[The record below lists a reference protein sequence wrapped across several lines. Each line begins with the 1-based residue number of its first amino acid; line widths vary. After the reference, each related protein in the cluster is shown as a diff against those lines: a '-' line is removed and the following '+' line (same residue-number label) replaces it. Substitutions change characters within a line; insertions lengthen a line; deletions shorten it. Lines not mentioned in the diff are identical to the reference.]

1 MQQRRRRKWLQYVRR
16 YHILGICWRVY
27 NNNCI
32 CVNNDYIVTICYFF
46 LIPKYTFFTNNKNEL
61 NKPIDVNSIMDLL
74 LHPIPKLNTVQCCS
88 VCGKSYSKMTN
99 YKKHVSACELLSQVK
114 KAKSASLEEGVPVP
128 SVQTIYSMLL
138 IMVEKQA
145 TLEHKV
151 TELTKQV
158 GTKRK
163 KICDALDELPE
174 KPTMTFHEWL
184 DSVHPTDTDLDQLPS
199 MSLPD
204 AMVRMCVNTLFQN
217 PPTNQ
222 PICISKTRKLFVFDA
237 DDHWREL
244 SDERFQSMAYKLNA
258 RMQHAETA
266 RNKKKATSSSSSSSS
281 SSSNPNKKDAHD
293 MIMKKLLSITD
304 ASIRRTRTALISQ
317 LTCPIT

>member
-1 MQQRRRRKWLQYVRR
+1 
-16 YHILGICWRVY
+16 
-27 NNNCI
+27 
-32 CVNNDYIVTICYFF
+32 
-46 LIPKYTFFTNNKNEL
+46 
-61 NKPIDVNSIMDLL
+61 
-74 LHPIPKLNTVQCCS
+74 
-88 VCGKSYSKMTN
+88 MTN

-114 KAKSASLEEGVPVP
+114 KAKSASSASSALDEVPVP

-163 KICDALDELPE
+163 KICDALDELPD

-184 DSVHPTDTDLDQLPS
+184 DSVHPTDADLDQLPS

-204 AMVRMCVNTLFQN
+204 AIVRMCVNTLLLISN
-217 PPTNQ
+217 P

-266 RNKKKATSSSSSSSS
+266 RNKKKATTSSS
-281 SSSNPNKKDAHD
+281 SSSNPNKKNAHD
-293 MIMKKLLSITD
+293 LIMKKLLSITD
-304 ASIRRTRTALISQ
+304 ASIKRTRTLLISQ